1 MSYIMINEVYLLSV
15 DYLTFRDEEKS
26 QSHDLLTEKEVM
38 LIGLVTMCLCNSVL
52 TMRVII

>member
-1 MSYIMINEVYLLSV
+1 MINEVYLLSV
-15 DYLTFRDEEKS
+15 DYLTFTDEEKS

-38 LIGLVTMCLCNSVL
+38 LIGLVTMCLCTSVL

>member
-15 DYLTFRDEEKS
+15 DYLTFTDEEKS

-38 LIGLVTMCLCNSVL
+38 LIGLVTMCLCTSVL